1 MSFRETDYR
10 LDTLVSQIENGD
22 IALPDIQRPFIW
34 KKVKVR
40 DLFDS
45 MYKGYPVGYFL
56 FWENRND
63 VNHTYRNI
71 DANHGE
77 IIPRLLIIDGQ
88 QRLTS
93 LYAVLKGKEVVN
105 KDYQRERILIAF
117 NPKEE
122 KFEVSNAAIRRNP
135 EWITDISEL
144 WLYTRGLIDFAN
156 DFLSN
161 LEKHREISKDGR
173 HQINNAIQK
182 LYNIQNYS
190 FHTLELSYDMPE
202 EQVSDIF
209 VRINSKGISLNQSN
223 FILTLMSVF
232 WDDGRAQLENFCRKS
247 KRPPEDNLPSPY
259 NRFIKPSPDQ
269 ILKVSVAFGFKRA
282 RLSNVY
288 SLLRG
293 KDLETQE
300 FSDES
305 RERQFSI
312 LKEAQHKVLDLN
324 NWHNFFTS
332 LIRAGYRD
340 GSLISS
346 ENTILY
352 NYALYLIGK
361 YDFKIKPLI
370 LRDAVA
376 KWFFMSSL
384 TRRYTNSPESQMEL
398 DLSLLKRARDA
409 EEFISIM
416 DNQINTVFTNDYW
429 EITLPN
435 ELLSSSANSPVMF
448 AYYASLNLLRA
459 KALYSNLMISDLLDS
474 TVNPNRS
481 ALEKHHL
488 FPKAYL
494 RNLGKDDKYI
504 NQIANFALVE
514 WNDNLEISDSSPSEY
529 VPKLEERFS
538 EEELNEMYFWHALP
552 EKWENMNYDDFLEKR
567 RKLMANVI
575 REGFKKIAHDE

>member
-1 MSFRETDYR
+1 MLITIYWGSDY
-10 LDTLVSQIENGD
+10 
-22 IALPDIQRPFIW
+22 
-34 KKVKVR
+34 
-40 DLFDS
+40 
-45 MYKGYPVGYFL
+45 
-56 FWENRND
+56 
-63 VNHTYRNI
+63 
-71 DANHGE
+71 
-77 IIPRLLIIDGQ
+77 
-88 QRLTS
+88 
-93 LYAVLKGKEVVN
+93 
-105 KDYQRERILIAF
+105 
-117 NPKEE
+117 
-122 KFEVSNAAIRRNP
+122 
-135 EWITDISEL
+135 
-144 WLYTRGLIDFAN
+144 
-156 DFLSN
+156 
-161 LEKHREISKDGR
+161 
-173 HQINNAIQK
+173 
-182 LYNIQNYS
+182 
-190 FHTLELSYDMPE
+190 
-202 EQVSDIF
+202 
-209 VRINSKGISLNQSN
+209 
-223 FILTLMSVF
+223 
-232 WDDGRAQLENFCRKS
+232 
-247 KRPPEDNLPSPY
+247 
-259 NRFIKPSPDQ
+259 
-269 ILKVSVAFGFKRA
+269 
-282 RLSNVY
+282 
-288 SLLRG
+288 
-293 KDLETQE
+293 
-300 FSDES
+300 
-305 RERQFSI
+305 
-312 LKEAQHKVLDLN
+312 
-324 NWHNFFTS
+324 
-332 LIRAGYRD
+332 
-340 GSLISS
+340 
-346 ENTILY
+346 
-352 NYALYLIGK
+352 
-361 YDFKIKPLI
+361 KPLV

-552 EKWENMNYDDFLEKR
+552 KKWENMNYDDFLEKR